1 LKDPKGFLETFRVS
15 QDKPMQLKDF
25 QNRTLNALRDF
36 FRACVQY
43 KKPHLAF
50 SEITIEKFGLSVP
63 YIPAPELTDL
73 PYVCLRLPT
82 GGGKTLVAAH
92 SVEIA
97 AREYLQ
103 TDEPLVVWL
112 VPSNAILTQTINA
125 LKNRKHPYR
134 QALETIGSSIT
145 VLDMSEALSVQPAQ
159 LNGVTVIVST
169 MQAVRVEETSN
180 RKFYE
185 QNGSL
190 MGHFPSSLKPQQL
203 AKLEK
208 HENGAPV
215 CSLANVLALHRPI
228 VIVDEAHNARTD
240 LSFTTLARFSPS
252 CIIEFTAT
260 PAKEGHPS
268 NVLHTVSAAELKAEG
283 MIKLPIYLETQQDWR
298 VAIAQSVGK
307 RNELEKLAR
316 AERARTGENIRP
328 ILLLQAQPTYKGKSS
343 ITVEMVKECLVKDNQ
358 IPEDQIKKATGEEYE
373 IEGLDLFAEDC
384 AVRYIITKQA
394 LREGWDCSFAYVLCS
409 VAEMSSA
416 TAVEQILGR
425 ILRLPNVTRKQ
436 NHELNYAYAYV
447 SSLKFGET
455 AKALQDALVHNGFER
470 QEAKDLVRTT
480 TSQPWLIDNAPLFNI
495 PVEEDEGRQ
504 EIRKTPFSIPV
515 LSVKQ
520 GKLLEQFDESFFM
533 ERPIA
538 LAACDPY
545 LSEEEFPKDS
555 PDNITVEIDISEAGK
570 IKSNFIREVHEQSYF
585 IASDQKV
592 TKQAL
597 ASWLDRSIPHKS
609 IPQDESMVFL
619 LGVVERLL
627 ENRRWALDE
636 LWREKYRLRE
646 AARRKIEGYQHEA
659 ETQAFQGFLF
669 DTKEFELVVSP
680 EKCFTF
686 DPEDYPYPAN
696 NTLYQHNFKNHY
708 YQVIGDLKPDIE
720 EFDCARLLDTHP
732 KVKRWVRNLEGH
744 PQFSFWLQTSSDKFY
759 PDFVCELTNG
769 KFLVVEYKG
778 SHLWGAPDAEE
789 KRAIGD
795 KWAEL
800 SKGKCLFIMPNGKDW
815 NAILAKLK

>member
-1 LKDPKGFLETFRVS
+1 
-15 QDKPMQLKDF
+15 MQLKDY
-25 QNRTLNALRDF
+25 QLRTLGALRDF

-50 SEITIEKFGLSVP
+50 SEITIENFGLSVP
-63 YIPAPELTDL
+63 YIPAPELPDL

-103 TDEPLVVWL
+103 TDEPLIVWL

-125 LKNRKHPYR
+125 LKNKKHPYR
-134 QALETIGSSIT
+134 QALETIGGTVT
-145 VLDMSEALSVQPAQ
+145 VLDMGEALSVQPSQ

-190 MGHFPSSLKPQQL
+190 MGHFPSTLQPRLL
-203 AKLEK
+203 AGLDKRSSPVEK
-208 HENGAPV
+208 HADSKPV
-215 CSLANVLALHRPI
+215 ISLANVLALHRPI

-240 LSFTTLARFSPS
+240 LSFTTLSRFSPS
-252 CIIEFTAT
+252 CILEFTAT

-298 VAIAQSVGK
+298 AAIAQSVGK
-307 RNELEKLAR
+307 RNELESLAR
-316 AERARTGENIRP
+316 AERAKTGEYIRP

-343 ITVEMVKECLVKDNQ
+343 ITVEMVKECLMKDNH

-373 IEGLDLFAEDC
+373 IEGMDLFAEDC
-384 AVRYIITKQA
+384 SVRYIITKQA

-409 VAEMSSA
+409 VAEMNSA

-425 ILRLPNVTRKQ
+425 VLRLPNVSKKE
-436 NHELNYAYAYV
+436 NVELNHAYAYV

-455 AKALQDALVHNGFER
+455 AKALQDALVNNGFER

-480 TSQPWLIDNAPLFNI
+480 TSQPWLIAEGAPLFNM
-495 PVEEDEGRQ
+495 PAEEDESRQ
-504 EIRKTPFSIPV
+504 AIKKTPFSIPV
-515 LSVKQ
+515 LAVRFAQ

-538 LAACDPY
+538 LAKCDPY
-545 LSEEEFPKDS
+545 LSEEEFPRES
-555 PDNITVEIDISEAGK
+555 PDNITVEIDVSDAGK
-570 IKSNFIREVHEQSYF
+570 VKTNFIREAQSQAYL
-585 IASDQKV
+585 IAADQKA
-592 TKQAL
+592 TKQNL
-597 ASWLDRSIPHKS
+597 AVWLDKSIPHVS
-609 IPQDESMVFL
+609 IPQNESMVFL
-619 LGVVERLL
+619 LGMVERLL
-627 ENRRWALDE
+627 ENRRWTLAD

-646 AARRKIEGYQHEA
+646 AARRKIEGYKNEA
-659 ETQAFQGFLF
+659 ENQAFQDFLF
-669 DTKEFELVVSP
+669 SPKEYQLVVTP

-696 NTLYQHNFKNHY
+696 NTLYQHNFKKHY
-708 YQVIGDLKPDIE
+708 YQVVGDLKEGE
-720 EFDCARLLDTHP
+720 EFGCARLLDTHP
-732 KVKRWVRNLEGH
+732 KVKRWIRNLEGH
-744 PQFSFWLQTSSDKFY
+744 AKFSFSLQTSSDKFY

-769 KFLVVEYKG
+769 KILVVEYKG
-778 SHLWGAPDAEE
+778 EHLWGAPDAEE
-789 KRAIGD
+789 KRMIGEQ
-795 KWAEL
+795 WAEL
-800 SKGKCLFIMPNGKDW
+800 SNGKCLFVMPNGKDW
-815 NAILAKLK
+815 NSILAKLK

>member
-1 LKDPKGFLETFRVS
+1 
-15 QDKPMQLKDF
+15 MQLKDF
-25 QNRTLNALRDF
+25 QLRTLNSLRDF
-36 FRACVQY
+36 FRACVRY
-43 KKPHLAF
+43 KKPALAF
-50 SEITIEKFGLSVP
+50 TEITIDRFGVGLS
-63 YIPAPELTDL
+63 YNPAPELPDL

-103 TDEPLVVWL
+103 TEEPLIVWL
-112 VPSNAILTQTINA
+112 VPSTAILNQTIQA
-125 LKNRKHPYR
+125 LRNKKHPYR
-134 QALETIGSSIT
+134 QALETTGTNVT
-145 VLDMSEALSVQPAQ
+145 VLDMGEALSVQPSQ
-159 LNGVTVIVST
+159 LSGVTVIVST
-169 MQAVRVEETSN
+169 MQAVRVEEKAN

-190 MGHFPSSLKPQQL
+190 MGHFPSNLKPPQL

-316 AERARTGENIRP
+316 AERAKTGEYIRP

-343 ITVEMVKECLVKDNQ
+343 ITVEMVKECLVKDNR

-373 IEGLDLFAEDC
+373 LDGDLLAEDC
-384 AVRYIITKQA
+384 SVRYIITKQA

-425 ILRLPNVTRKQ
+425 VLRLPNVVKKE

-470 QEAKDLVRTT
+470 QEAKDLIRSTT
-480 TSQPWLIDNAPLFNI
+480 NQPWLIENAPLFNI
-495 PVEEDEGRQ
+495 PAEEDEAQR
-504 EIRKTPFSIPV
+504 EIKKTPFSIPV
-515 LSVKQ
+515 LAVKQ
-520 GKLLEQFDESFFM
+520 GKLLEQFNESFFM
-533 ERPIA
+533 DRPIA
-538 LAACDPY
+538 LAKCDPY

-555 PDNITVEIDISEAGK
+555 PDNITVEIDITDAGK
-570 IKSNFIREVHEQSYF
+570 MKSNFIREVHTQSYL
-585 IASDQKV
+585 IASDQRV

-597 ASWLDRSIPHKS
+597 ANWLDRSIPHKS
-609 IPQDESMVFL
+609 IPQNESMVFL
-619 LGVVERLL
+619 FGMVERLL
-627 ENRRWALDE
+627 ENRRWTLED

-646 AARRKIEGYQHEA
+646 AARRKIEQFQREVETNAYQD
-659 ETQAFQGFLF
+659 FLF
-669 DTKEFELVVSP
+669 ATKEFELVVTP

-686 DPEDYPYPAN
+686 PAEDYPCPAN

-708 YQVIGDLKPDIE
+708 YQVVGELKPQGE
-720 EFDCARLLDTHP
+720 EFDCARFLDTHP
-732 KVKRWVRNLEGH
+732 KVKRWIRNLEGH
-744 PQFSFWLQTSSDKFY
+744 PKFSFWLQTATDKFY

-778 SHLWGAPDAEE
+778 EHLWSNDDSKE
-789 KRAIGD
+789 KRTIGE

-800 SKGKCLFIMPNGKDW
+800 SKGKCLFVMPNGKDW

>member
-1 LKDPKGFLETFRVS
+1 
-15 QDKPMQLKDF
+15 MQLKDF
-25 QNRTLNALRDF
+25 QLRTLSALRDF

-43 KKPHLAF
+43 QKPHLAF
-50 SEITIEKFGLSVP
+50 SDITIEKFGLSVP
-63 YIPAPELTDL
+63 YIPAPELPDL

-103 TDEPLVVWL
+103 TDEPLIVWL
-112 VPSNAILTQTINA
+112 VPSNAILTQTFNA
-125 LKNRKHPYR
+125 LRNKKHPYR
-134 QALETIGSSIT
+134 QALETIGSSVT
-145 VLDMSEALSVQPAQ
+145 VLDMSEALSVQPSR

-185 QNGSL
+185 QNGAL
-190 MGHFPSSLKPQQL
+190 MGHFPSTLQPRLLAGLDKHADGKPII
-203 AKLEK
+203 
-208 HENGAPV
+208 
-215 CSLANVLALHRPI
+215 SLANALALHRPI
-228 VIVDEAHNARTD
+228 LIVNEAHNARTD
-240 LSFTTLARFSPS
+240 LSFTTLARFFPS

-307 RNELEKLAR
+307 RNELESLAR
-316 AERARTGENIRP
+316 AERAQTGEFIRP

-343 ITVEMVKECLVKDNQ
+343 VTVEMVKECLVKDNQ
-358 IPEDQIKKATGEEYE
+358 IPEEQIKKATGEEYE
-373 IEGLDLFAEDC
+373 IEGMDLFADYC
-384 AVRYIITKQA
+384 PVRYIITKQA

-425 ILRLPNVTRKQ
+425 VLRLPNVTKKQ
-436 NHELNYAYAYV
+436 NPELNYAYAYV
-447 SSLKFGET
+447 SSLKFGVT
-455 AKALQDALVHNGFER
+455 AKALQDALVQNGFER
-470 QEAKDLVRTT
+470 QEAKDLVRST
-480 TSQPWLIDNAPLFNI
+480 TSQPWLLGDAPLFNI
-495 PVEEDEGRQ
+495 PVEEDESRQ
-504 EIRKTPFSIPV
+504 AVKKTPFSIPV
-515 LSVKQ
+515 LAVKQ

-533 ERPIA
+533 ERPVA
-538 LAACDPY
+538 LAKCDPY
-545 LSEEEFPKDS
+545 LSEEEFPKES
-555 PDNITVEIDISEAGK
+555 PEGQSVEIDISEAGK
-570 IKSNFIREVHEQSYF
+570 IKTNFIREVHTQTYLVAADQNVSKQS
-585 IASDQKV
+585 
-592 TKQAL
+592 L
-597 ASWLDRSIPHKS
+597 ASWLDKSIPHRA
-609 IPQDESMVFL
+609 IPQNESMVFL
-619 LGVVERLL
+619 LGMVERLL
-627 ENRRWALDE
+627 ENRRWILEE

-646 AARRKIEGYQHEA
+646 AARRKIDGYQNQA
-659 ETQAFQGFLF
+659 ETQAFQDFLF
-669 DTKEFELVVSP
+669 STKEYELVVTP
-680 EKCFTF
+680 EKCFIF

-696 NTLYQHNFKNHY
+696 NTLYQHSFKKHY
-708 YQVIGDLKPDIE
+708 YQVVGDLKPEGE
-720 EFDCARLLDTHP
+720 EFECARLLDTHP

-744 PQFSFWLQTSSDKFY
+744 PKFSFWLQTSTDKFY

-778 SHLWGAPDAEE
+778 SYLWGAPDAEE
-789 KRAIGD
+789 KRMIGE

-800 SKGKCLFIMPNGKDW
+800 SKGKCNFIMPNGSDW
-815 NAILAKLK
+815 NAIIAKLQ

>member
-1 LKDPKGFLETFRVS
+1 
-15 QDKPMQLKDF
+15 MQLKDF
-25 QNRTLNALRDF
+25 QLRTLKALRDF
-36 FRACVQY
+36 FRACEQY

-50 SEITIEKFGLSVP
+50 SEITFEKFGSSVP
-63 YIPAPELTDL
+63 YAPAPELPDL

-82 GGGKTLVAAH
+82 GGGKTLVAAY

-103 TDEPLVVWL
+103 TDEPLIVWL
-112 VPSNAILTQTINA
+112 VPSNAILTQTLNA
-125 LKNRKHPYR
+125 LRNKKHPYR
-134 QALETIGSSIT
+134 QALETIGGRVA
-145 VLDMSEALSVQPAQ
+145 VLDMSEALSVQPSQ

-169 MQAVRVEETSN
+169 MQAVRVEETTN

-185 QNGSL
+185 QNGAL
-190 MGHFPSSLKPQQL
+190 MGHFPSTLSPRLLAGLDKHADGKPII
-203 AKLEK
+203 
-208 HENGAPV
+208 
-215 CSLANVLALHRPI
+215 SLANVLALHRPI

-252 CIIEFTAT
+252 CILEFTAT
-260 PAKEGHPS
+260 PAKEEHPS

-307 RNELEKLAR
+307 RNELEALAR
-316 AERARTGENIRP
+316 AERSKTGEFIRP
-328 ILLLQAQPTYKGKSS
+328 ILLLQAQPTFKGKSS
-343 ITVEMVKECLVKDNQ
+343 ITVEMVKEHLIKDNQ
-358 IPEDQIKKATGEEYE
+358 IPEEQIKKATGEEYE
-373 IEGLDLFAEDC
+373 LDMDLFAEEC
-384 AVRYIITKQA
+384 TVRYIITKQA

-425 ILRLPNVTRKQ
+425 ILRLPNVTKKQ
-436 NHELNYAYAYV
+436 NPELNYAYAYV

-470 QEAKDLVRTT
+470 QEAKDLIRTT
-480 TSQPWLIDNAPLFNI
+480 TSQPWLLGDAPLFNL
-495 PVEEDEGRQ
+495 PVEENDDSHQ
-504 EIRKTPFSIPV
+504 AIKKTPFSIPV
-515 LSVKQ
+515 LAVKQ

-533 ERPIA
+533 ERPLA
-538 LAACDPY
+538 LAKCDPY

-555 PDNITVEIDISEAGK
+555 PDSMSVEIDISGAGK
-570 IKSNFIREVHEQSYF
+570 IKTSFIREVHTQSYL
-585 IASDQKV
+585 IAADQKV
-592 TKQAL
+592 SKQSL
-597 ASWLDRSIPHKS
+597 ASWLDKSIPHKS
-609 IPQDESMVFL
+609 IPQTESMVFL
-619 LGVVERLL
+619 LGMVERLL
-627 ENRRWALDE
+627 ENRRWTLEE

-646 AARRKIEGYQHEA
+646 ATRRKIEGYKNQA
-659 ETQAFQGFLF
+659 ETQSFQDFLF
-669 DTKEFELVVSP
+669 STKGYELIVTP

-686 DPEDYPYPAN
+686 DPEDYPCPAN
-696 NTLYQHNFKNHY
+696 NSLYQHSFKNHY
-708 YQVIGDLKPDIE
+708 YQVIGDLKPEGE
-720 EFDCARLLDTHP
+720 EFECARLLDTHP

-744 PQFSFWLQTSSDKFY
+744 PRFSFWLQTATDKFY

-778 SHLWGAPDAEE
+778 EHLWGASDAEE
-789 KRAIGD
+789 KRMIGE

-800 SKGKCLFIMPNGKDW
+800 SKGKCLFVMPNGSDW
-815 NAILAKLK
+815 NAIMAKLQ